1 LKSGEIRDS
10 HSPLFYPSLPTPLDR
25 LKNLVYKSIY
35 ILNTRGFLLINN
47 YPDKYFPD
55 KARRMKLMNL
65 FGALGLYFLWFGEKK
80 NKCWDIIIGRPSV
93 AGAGNAAFGADFYV

>member
-1 LKSGEIRDS
+1 
-10 HSPLFYPSLPTPLDR
+10 
-25 LKNLVYKSIY
+25 
-35 ILNTRGFLLINN
+35 
-47 YPDKYFPD
+47 
-55 KARRMKLMNL
+55 MKLMNL